1 MVAAGS
7 APLCKS
13 KRREPAAAAAEMRE
27 ERLAR
32 DLAILELSRRV
43 MSARTRTAQSVPPAE
58 EAAANKEALE
68 WSRPAQQPAEGDGL
82 SSSNTISPEDFAAAY
97 ERHRARRASQ
107 QQQGEG
113 RQQQQP
119 SFSSADTAAMLS
131 SAVDLSGLREGLQT
145 TSSSSSSR
153 SEAPKPAS
161 STLSLG
167 ASSRPS
173 AAQALSFAARGGAQ
187 PAGGRPEAA
196 AAAAEAASRG
206 AGEQPLQQQ
215 QQQQQQQR
223 RWGGGQDFSELQS
236 LLAEFAATERPEF
249 TAANGGMFSGA
260 AAANSK
266 EASHPSGGG
275 AGECE
280 AAASKTELQGEDTVS
295 TSLFSRLIQEC
306 QLSGCVDFDLNSADQ
321 AAAARGAGELAG
333 RLPALSAEL
342 VALLQHHQQLNGLG
356 EKQENGKR
364 LLTSAN
370 STACNSN
377 INSRRTSNCSPGA
390 EDDGSEET
398 RAYKRRIIEMHLLDQ
413 RRSSFASV
421 SSSSGSSELRLLA
434 ASLAGGGRDGE
445 GDPAEGGPAASAA
458 AAAAAAGTLAER
470 KPKQQTCPESG
481 GAAAAE
487 SPSNPSSPSYL
498 AELQLIERV
507 AGGDPF
513 VNEEALG
520 PSAFRGPLGYYSV
533 CEAAGKEEA
542 SSQRLYPIVRGVS
555 RDNTKK
561 RWAVYW
567 KGYRRYFYDK
577 FFESCVEA
585 YKRAV
590 HFRQQATTAAAAVT
604 ATGNPAHLIAAGL
617 HGSPGSSSSSAK
629 HQLKTDHSECVA
641 AVLASAAAAV
651 ANQASGESRK
661 GKAATPCAGQN
672 STRDDRTVVCLY
684 KEAILFILEDLRNNV
699 LAQYLTAKAAASSA
713 VAAAAAAAAAPS
725 SAVELAAATTAK
737 RLMDQTLLM
746 HTNLVGNA
754 TSTAELQPSLM
765 IVAPCLEELKLPS
778 QLAAQQQLAL
788 MQSILAMHIQQLVLL
803 SRYLNK
809 GDAPPLASDAGGP
822 AGQPRLASLKSEAEQ
837 AGTPAAAAA
846 PQHPRQQQPP
856 AAAGGALDVPA

>member
-1 MVAAGS
+1 MVAAGRP
-7 APLCKS
+7 PLCKS

-43 MSARTRTAQSVPPAE
+43 MSARTRTAQSVPSSAGREAE

-68 WSRPAQQPAEGDGL
+68 WSRPAHQPLEEDGY

-97 ERHRARRASQ
+97 ERRRARRASQ

-131 SAVDLSGLREGLQT
+131 SAVDLSGLRDGLQT

-153 SEAPKPAS
+153 SEASKPAS

-167 ASSRPS
+167 PSSRPS
-173 AAQALSFAARGGAQ
+173 SAQALSFAARGGAQ

-206 AGEQPLQQQ
+206 AGEQ
-215 QQQQQQQR
+215 QQQQR
-223 RWGGGQDFSELQS
+223 RCGGGQDFSELQS

-260 AAANSK
+260 AAASSK

-275 AGECE
+275 AGEFE

-321 AAAARGAGELAG
+321 AAAARGTGELAG

-342 VALLQHHQQLNGLG
+342 VALLQHHQQLSGLG

-445 GDPAEGGPAASAA
+445 GDPAEGGAAASAAAA

-629 HQLKTDHSECVA
+629 HQLKADHSECVA

-661 GKAATPCAGQN
+661 GKASTPCAGQN
-672 STRDDRTVVCLY
+672 SSRDDRTVVCLY

-713 VAAAAAAAAAPS
+713 AAAAAAAAAPS

-788 MQSILAMHIQQLVLL
+788 IQSILAMHIQQLVLL

-809 GDAPPLASDAGGP
+809 GDAPPLASDAGSP
-822 AGQPRLASLKSEAEQ
+822 AGQPKLASLKSEAEQ
-837 AGTPAAAAA
+837 GGPPAAAAA